1 MYSVSSLF
9 ELLYTYTDTLY
20 VSDHSPTLKG
30 KIMAI
35 SFALNNNASITV
47 NYDQFFNKFHSY
59 TVDGDSILLSEM
71 DKTDLSIIRKVL
83 VDRYDFYEAARKLRD
98 FIDSLLESGGEAEQP
113 EEPVCPYKT
122 ILNETFGITF
132 EEMEDK
138 KIASIQLVEETCKRI
153 SALPDFANWIT
164 PYTDDKKA
172 EVADMLLEFE
182 FKGSGDYVY
191 AKLVKC
197 GDVWGVHTR
206 GNGGKMTWYT
216 VQCSDVLD
224 ALNYVARKYW

>member
-1 MYSVSSLF
+1 MSV
-9 ELLYTYTDTLY
+9 
-20 VSDHSPTLKG
+20 
-30 KIMAI
+30 
-35 SFALNNNASITV
+35 SFALNNTATVTV
-47 NYDQFFNKFHSY
+47 NYDRFFQKFHSY
-59 TVDGDSILLSEM
+59 TVDGESILLSEM
-71 DKTDLSIIRKVL
+71 DKTDLSVIRKVL

-98 FIDSLLESGGEAEQP
+98 FIDSLLEAGGEVEQP

-122 ILNETFGITF
+122 MLNETFGITF
-132 EEMEDK
+132 EEMEGK
-138 KIASIQLVEETCKRI
+138 KIASTQLVEETCQRI
-153 SALPDFANWIT
+153 RALPDFTNWIT
-164 PYTDDKKA
+164 PYADDKKA

-206 GNGGKMTWYT
+206 GNGGKMTWYA